1 MGYALLQAVTWLGR
15 GNSRTDS
22 REQLAMTVTV
32 TGREFQDTP
41 PAHGRG
47 WSQRELRE
55 INRIR
60 GACGNQFYVELAFGE
75 SDEGDPW
82 CIFWEQEG
90 EQVVLHIA
98 RIDSCYV
105 IAGPCRSRLQKTTSI
120 TAATDLALRWLDREL
135 REHFRPGQAV

>member
-1 MGYALLQAVTWLGR
+1 MSGFPLIARLLRARAGR
-15 GNSRTDS
+15 ISF
-22 REQLAMTVTV
+22 E
-32 TGREFQDTP
+32 DTP

-60 GACGNQFYVELAFGE
+60 VACGNQFYVELAFGE

-82 CIFWEQEG
+82 CIVWEQEG
-90 EQVVLHIA
+90 ERVVLHIA

-105 IAGPCRSRLQKTTSI
+105 IAGPCRSRLQRTTSI